1 MISQIRL
8 SYQGHTNTRDN
19 SDNAKERFSHFGFHL
34 NPLTN
39 FLENMTLCYEFRGFE
54 KKAILR
60 KRNLHVG
67 LHALKNYK
75 TTKSNSSM
83 ISFLW
88 RLFSTVDSSLLRR
101 PSYEKYIALMNN
113 YKKEAGEP
121 EPAVSL
127 SEVNRETRKNK
138 EGKENEGKREG

>member
-1 MISQIRL
+1 M
-8 SYQGHTNTRDN
+8 
-19 SDNAKERFSHFGFHL
+19 
-34 NPLTN
+34 
-39 FLENMTLCYEFRGFE
+39 
-54 KKAILR
+54 
-60 KRNLHVG
+60 
-67 LHALKNYK
+67 
-75 TTKSNSSM
+75 
-83 ISFLW
+83 
-88 RLFSTVDSSLLRR
+88 DSSLLRR